1 MDVKDVGDNLVSFTT
16 LDKWIHSLFF
26 LFSLCLQRRERRSKL
41 PDHNNQ
47 DVRRDSEARGQN
59 ALSGGYHGRGK
70 HDLERHVVTRP
81 LRKGGKQR
89 MKPSRMERAG
99 VVQGIGAVDAIAPYD
114 PSSSRNFTDMKGQ
127 EGGKFPAGAQGEPG
141 SVDGAPQVPSNDFVP
156 SCEIVGKDALSAL
169 HRAGSRQC
177 RQEIANIVC
186 KHQAGE
192 LMPQALPQYCT
203 QHGSCSLV
211 ITIIISFFKSK
222 MEEKNKIAVKTWS
235 FFFLNAPCL

>member
-1 MDVKDVGDNLVSFTT
+1 
-16 LDKWIHSLFF
+16 
-26 LFSLCLQRRERRSKL
+26 
-41 PDHNNQ
+41 
-47 DVRRDSEARGQN
+47 
-59 ALSGGYHGRGK
+59 
-70 HDLERHVVTRP
+70 
-81 LRKGGKQR
+81 
-89 MKPSRMERAG
+89 MKPSVIEGAG
-99 VVQGIGAVDAIAPYD
+99 VVQGIGTVDAIAPYD

-127 EGGKFPAGAQGEPG
+127 EGGKFPPGAQGEPG

-203 QHGSCSLV
+203 HHGIRSLV
-211 ITIIISFFKSK
+211 IVIII
-222 MEEKNKIAVKTWS
+222 IALKAKWKRKKKQNSALESLIKVGV
-235 FFFLNAPCL
+235 FFLCLVLVIDFCSIPMSRSTVQCRPAS